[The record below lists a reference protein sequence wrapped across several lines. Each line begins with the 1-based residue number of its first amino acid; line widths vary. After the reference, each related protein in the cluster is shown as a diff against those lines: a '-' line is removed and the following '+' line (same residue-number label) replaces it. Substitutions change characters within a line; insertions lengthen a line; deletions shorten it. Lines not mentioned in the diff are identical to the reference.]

1 MAVGDVGSLLE
12 SIRTQTVSMVRELAT
27 QVDRHGCGFVLDESA
42 QVKPEVSVIAEIPKR
57 NCGAQCTA
65 EFEWSSRRAGC
76 PLRVRRCCD
85 EQRAR
90 TDDETAE
97 KSVHGVLLLFVK
109 VRAVVAQ
116 RGI

>member
-1 MAVGDVGSLLE
+1 V
-12 SIRTQTVSMVRELAT
+12 VRDLT
-27 QVDRHGCGFVLDESA
+27 PQIDRDRCGLVLDESTEMPA
-42 QVKPEVSVIAEIPKR
+42 EVRAVTEIAKR
-57 NCGAQCTA
+57 NAGAECTA
-65 EFEWSSRRAGC
+65 ELEWSSRRLAGC

-97 KSVHGVLLLFVK
+97 RSVHGVLLLFVK